1 MYEIGLITTTH
12 GIKGE
17 VKVRNLSDFERFN
30 KGDLVYIIYNKEKI
44 NLEIENVRSQAKNL
58 IVKFKEFNN
67 INEVINYKG
76 LIIYSNERAELLEN
90 EFYYEDLYDLKVYD
104 NLNNYLGTVNEVMEL
119 PHGEVLVVINKE
131 SNKRHLIPFVDEF
144 IVSVD
149 DEKIIIKPIE
159 GLLWLLILLQFFQT
173 FLMSF

>member
-17 VKVRNLSDFERFN
+17 VKVRNLSDFERFVEGE
-30 KGDLVYIIYNKEKI
+30 KVYIIYNKERIDLQIDK
-44 NLEIENVRSQAKNL
+44 VRNQAKNL

-67 INEVINYKG
+67 INEVINFKG
-76 LIIYSNERAELLEN
+76 LIIYSDERKELDGN

-104 NLNNYLGTVNEVMEL
+104 DKNNYLGIVDNVLEL

-131 SNKRHLIPFVDEF
+131 HNKRHLIPFVDQF

-159 GLLWLLILLQFFQT
+159 GLLWLLILLQFFLT

>member
-30 KGDLVYIIYNKEKI
+30 KWDLVYIIYNKEKI

-58 IVKFKEFNN
+58 IVKFKEFNT

-76 LIIYSNERAELLEN
+76 LIIYRNERAELLEN

>member
-131 SNKRHLIPFVDEF
+131 SNIRHLIPFVDVF
-144 IVSVD
+144 IVCVD
-149 DEKIIIKPIE
+149 DEKIIIRPIE
-159 GLLWLLILLQFFQT
+159 GLL
-173 FLMSF
+173 